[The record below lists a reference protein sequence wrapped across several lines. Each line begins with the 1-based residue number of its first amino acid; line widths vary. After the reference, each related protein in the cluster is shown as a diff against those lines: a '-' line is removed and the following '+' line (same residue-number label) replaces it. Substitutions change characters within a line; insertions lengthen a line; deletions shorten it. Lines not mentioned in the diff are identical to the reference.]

1 MEYSI
6 HIFLYIAEL
15 VILVVPIAFLFQ
27 WRKQIWQE
35 KGFLWNLSLFLI
47 IVMISVLYETILFY
61 RGIILDKESNQVL
74 MMFFYLSWILCK
86 VVWLNGQKSI
96 YVSRASL
103 LLNKV
108 NGLFFISYITAWI
121 IVAVT
126 SLEYVQIKDIFNLI
140 QSVMITCNLAIA
152 IFALVRKQAEKKKLI
167 FNIMISGLFFLYN
180 VVYAN
185 VFAYLYTNGLR
196 QMGDLETWIAWFAIE
211 LVCAFFV
218 FKFTNGK
225 AIKREENKGEKI
237 DKVLNALQIQYA
249 LTTRETA
256 MLK

>member
-1 MEYSI
+1 
-6 HIFLYIAEL
+6 
-15 VILVVPIAFLFQ
+15 
-27 WRKQIWQE
+27 
-35 KGFLWNLSLFLI
+35 
-47 IVMISVLYETILFY
+47 
-61 RGIILDKESNQVL
+61 
-74 MMFFYLSWILCK
+74 
-86 VVWLNGQKSI
+86 
-96 YVSRASL
+96 
-103 LLNKV
+103 
-108 NGLFFISYITAWI
+108 
-121 IVAVT
+121 
-126 SLEYVQIKDIFNLI
+126 
-140 QSVMITCNLAIA
+140 
-152 IFALVRKQAEKKKLI
+152 
-167 FNIMISGLFFLYN
+167 MISGLFFLYN